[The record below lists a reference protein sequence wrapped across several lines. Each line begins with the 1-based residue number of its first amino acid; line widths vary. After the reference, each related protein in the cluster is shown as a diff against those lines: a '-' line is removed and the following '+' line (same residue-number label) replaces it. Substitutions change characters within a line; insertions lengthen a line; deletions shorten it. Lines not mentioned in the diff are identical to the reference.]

1 MNSWCFSKRRCI
13 ISVIYRIQLYNSSIW
28 TWEIPRLFFDTIIVF
43 ITIVR
48 CIRCINDF
56 CIFKE
61 HLYLLCLGIEFCCEI
76 LNNIKIHFRENLKTL
91 IVNVNKQKDA
101 LKKYGITV
109 DGVHYTVKFRGM
121 VILNHG
127 FWMMLIQWINLH
139 TVSST
144 KCFDIATFFSVILD
158 LKALYL
164 LLVQIGKANFQLGK
178 RGSEVQCC
186 FICKALRV
194 RRLSYSMW
202 HQSLPMLFISEVHL
216 RM

>member
-1 MNSWCFSKRRCI
+1 MNHKHGSTLISWQCAVCHKRNNDIVQLIYNVFIWVNSWWFSKRRCI
-13 ISVIYRIQLYNSSIW
+13 ISVIYTCRIQLYNSSIW
-28 TWEIPRLFFDTIIVF
+28 TWEIPRLFFIDRIIVF
-43 ITIVR
+43 ITIIR

-56 CIFKE
+56 CIFTE

-109 DGVHYTVKFRGM
+109 DGVHYTVKFRGT

-144 KCFDIATFFSVILD
+144 NVLILQLFF
-158 LKALYL
+158 
-164 LLVQIGKANFQLGK
+164 Q
-178 RGSEVQCC
+178 
-186 FICKALRV
+186 
-194 RRLSYSMW
+194 
-202 HQSLPMLFISEVHL
+202 
-216 RM
+216 